1 MSYIS
6 NTNNHI
12 MNYLN
17 GEYDDLMKQKLEFDD
32 LNFKQIEE
40 TKIIE
45 TTLGNIVLHI
55 SPY

>member
-1 MSYIS
+1 MGYIS

-17 GEYDDLMKQKLEFDD
+17 GEYDDLMKNKLEFDEHIV
-32 LNFKQIEE
+32 KQVEE
-40 TKIIE
+40 KNIIE
-45 TTLGNIVLHI
+45 TTLGNIILHI

>member
-40 TKIIE
+40 TKIDTQTE
-45 TTLGNIVLHI
+45 FT
-55 SPY
+55 